1 MMARVAN
8 IRPTSRIHV
17 LSLVVAVAI
26 MLSCSVYPPLI
37 AAADGNADPALAG
50 ALFAAMSVAFVNG
63 VGFVP
68 RLLIWRWLFSGW
80 TCLAAL
86 ALAGWIRFLQ

>member
-8 IRPTSRIHV
+8 IPPTSRIHV

-37 AAADGNADPALAG
+37 AAADGNADHALAS
-50 ALFAAMSVAFVNG
+50 ALFAAMSVAFVKG

-68 RLLIWRWLFSGW
+68 RLFIWRWLFSGW

-86 ALAGWIRFLQ
+86 ALAGWIKFLQ

>member
-1 MMARVAN
+1 MTHVAN
-8 IRPTSRIHV
+8 VPPTSRIHV
-17 LSLVVAVAI
+17 LSLIIAVAI
-26 MLSCSVYPPLI
+26 MLACTLYPPLI
-37 AAADGNADPALAG
+37 AAADGKADHALAT

-68 RLLIWRWLFSGW
+68 RAPVWRWLFSGW

-86 ALAGWIRFLQ
+86 ALAGWIKFLL